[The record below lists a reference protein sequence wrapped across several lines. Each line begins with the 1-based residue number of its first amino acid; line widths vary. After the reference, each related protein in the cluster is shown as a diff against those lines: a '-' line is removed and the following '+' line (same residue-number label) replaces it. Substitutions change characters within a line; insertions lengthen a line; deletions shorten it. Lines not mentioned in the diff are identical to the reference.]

1 MECLQELQQ
10 PLLDRS
16 FGSGGVLTPL
26 LAKDAGGVGGL
37 IWKCIPH
44 KAQQG
49 AELTPQFLDPGSL
62 RRTVDPVS
70 GGFPQV
76 GFWRSTDPQVWRGKD
91 YIETTFVDPEETSD
105 ICKKLIYTPEKEI
118 HTVSCEMRDDQ
129 MIDMEND
136 SSSDSDTDSES
147 HFSLLLPQDYLGLA
161 VFSML
166 CCFWPVGIA
175 AFFLSQKTNKA
186 SAQGDYHGASVASR
200 QTFLLAVLSIFLG
213 ICTYVG
219 AVVALIAYLSNRAP
233 T

>member
-1 MECLQELQQ
+1 LSSQ
-10 PLLDRS
+10 
-16 FGSGGVLTPL
+16 
-26 LAKDAGGVGGL
+26 
-37 IWKCIPH
+37 
-44 KAQQG
+44 
-49 AELTPQFLDPGSL
+49 
-62 RRTVDPVS
+62 
-70 GGFPQV
+70 
-76 GFWRSTDPQVWRGKD
+76 
-91 YIETTFVDPEETSD
+91 
-105 ICKKLIYTPEKEI
+105 
-118 HTVSCEMRDDQ
+118 
-129 MIDMEND
+129 ND

-166 CCFWPVGIA
+166 CCFWPLGIA

-233 T
+233 